1 MNPKMPLWRAATL
14 TKPSIMATKSK
25 KMKIAFTPIEDR
37 VLVRPAEAETV
48 SASGIVLPDSAQEA
62 PLRGEV
68 IAIGPGRLNKDGER
82 MEMPVAVGD
91 QVVYGKYS
99 GNEIEFDGEDYK
111 ILRADE
117 ILAKIQG

>member
-1 MNPKMPLWRAATL
+1 MNPKTPLWRAATL

-68 IAIGPGRLNKDGER
+68 IAVGPGRLNKDGER

-99 GNEIEFDGEDYK
+99 GNEIEFDGDDYK

-117 ILAKIQG
+117 ILAKIQD